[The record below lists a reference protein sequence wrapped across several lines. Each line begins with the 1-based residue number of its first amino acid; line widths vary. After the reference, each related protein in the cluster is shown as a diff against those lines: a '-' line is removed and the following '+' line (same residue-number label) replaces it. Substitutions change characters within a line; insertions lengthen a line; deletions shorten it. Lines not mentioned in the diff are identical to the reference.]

1 VKDNQAHTTTKMD
14 SIEKVRIGG
23 IDQWISLRAQDTRN
37 PPLLF
42 LHGGP
47 GTAQISFSRKSQRR
61 LEKDYLVVN
70 WDQRGAGRSYQRK
83 LAKTDMTI
91 SRFVAD
97 CEELTEYL
105 LQRFGQERIFLVGH
119 SWGSIVGIK
128 VAAKRPELL
137 WSYIGIG
144 QVIDMKRGEEV
155 SYTFT
160 LDEARRRNNQRAI
173 RQLETIGLPPYK
185 SLKDAGVQ
193 RNWLSKFNGSTFK
206 GSIIGK
212 ILANVALRDLRVGDA
227 VRFVQG
233 AIFSLTCLEDEQMAV
248 NIAHEISELKMPV
261 YFCTGRRDYQV
272 PFQLVVEFCDKL
284 AAPTKQIVWFEQSA
298 HLPNFEEPAA
308 FCEFLSRIKAANF
321 RPSVDA

>member
-1 VKDNQAHTTTKMD
+1 MKDAVHTSTKID

-23 IDQWISLRAQDTRN
+23 IDQWISLRSRDTRN

-47 GTAQISFSRKSQRR
+47 GTAQISFSRKSQRP

-70 WDQRGAGRSYQRK
+70 WDQRGAGRSYQRN
-83 LAKTDMTI
+83 LAKADMTI

-97 CEELTEYL
+97 CEELVEYL
-105 LQRFGQERIFLVGH
+105 LQRFEQKRIFLVGH

-144 QVIDMKRGEEV
+144 QVIDTRRGEEI

-160 LDEARRRNNQRAI
+160 LDEARRRNNKRAI
-173 RQLETIGLPPYK
+173 RQLESIGLPPYK
-185 SLKDAGVQ
+185 TMKDGGIQ
-193 RNWLSKFNGSTFK
+193 RNWLSKFHGSTFK
-206 GSIIGK
+206 GSIIGT
-212 ILANVALRDLRVGDA
+212 ILANVSLRYLRVGDV

-233 AIFSLTCLEDEQMAV
+233 AIFSLTSLEDEQKIL
-248 NIAHEISELKMPV
+248 NLAHEISELKVPA
-261 YFCTGRRDYQV
+261 YFCTGQRDFQV

-284 AAPTKQIVWFEQSA
+284 AAPTKQLVWFEQSG

-308 FCEFLSRIKAANF
+308 FSEFFSRLKAATF
-321 RPSVDA
+321 PGDARST